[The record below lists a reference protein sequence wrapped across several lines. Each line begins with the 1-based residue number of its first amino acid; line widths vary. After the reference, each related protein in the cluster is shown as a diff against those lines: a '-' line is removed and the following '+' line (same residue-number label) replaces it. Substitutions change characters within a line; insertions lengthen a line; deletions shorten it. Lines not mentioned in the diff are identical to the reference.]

1 MDQSRKILKPR
12 MKILVEEELK
22 TQFQFGAGSFTSQM
36 NMVFPTGY
44 LKMLFP
50 FIYYFLLMWT
60 EKKYQNKKVFNELKC
75 LSLVHPIFKNLRAKS
90 A

>member
-12 MKILVEEELK
+12 MKILVETELK
-22 TQFQFGAGSFTSQM
+22 TQFQFGAGSFASQM

-50 FIYYFLLMWT
+50 FIYYFLPMWS
-60 EKKYQNKKVFNELKC
+60 EKKY
-75 LSLVHPIFKNLRAKS
+75 
-90 A
+90 